1 MTLEQL
7 AALAEIIASI
17 AVILSLLFVG
27 FQLRDSNRQARAAAV
42 QDSLASEIQISTI
55 FAENAETWE
64 KVISGEP
71 INEKGELRKAIH
83 LYNILMSDS
92 ENRFYEHRQGYLN
105 EESWQSRLRTLEISS
120 KLPIFVHWR
129 NSLSGQN
136 RAEDFLVLLDD
147 ICQ

>member
-120 KLPIFVHWR
+120 KLPIFVHWQ